1 MKPGRLQNALKSFGR
16 APKCI
21 KILWP
26 GSKMY
31 QNPSAGLQI
40 LENVGS
46 GLPKITKIYENP
58 KNVIFSS
65 QNRRNF
71 DHWDG
76 KIDSLPIHQKKKKWF
91 CSQVSSSG
99 WHFWIAPVLEMRNQ
113 SSFGKLGENDRN
125 MKNTWKSTKLRKSIK
140 IDGNR

>member
-40 LENVGS
+40 LGNVGS

-58 KNVIFSS
+58 KNAIFSS
-65 QNRRNF
+65 QNRGNF
-71 DHWDG
+71 DH
-76 KIDSLPIHQKKKKWF
+76 
-91 CSQVSSSG
+91 
-99 WHFWIAPVLEMRNQ
+99 
-113 SSFGKLGENDRN
+113 
-125 MKNTWKSTKLRKSIK
+125 
-140 IDGNR
+140 